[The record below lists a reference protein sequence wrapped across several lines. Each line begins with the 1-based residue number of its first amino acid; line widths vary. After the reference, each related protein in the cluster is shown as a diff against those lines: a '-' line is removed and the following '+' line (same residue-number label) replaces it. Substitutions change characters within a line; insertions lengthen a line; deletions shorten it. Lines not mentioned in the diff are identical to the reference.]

1 MQILWSIFV
10 FTCNYSITGLALI
23 LAERFFFFIGFGTYF
38 VSGNLNPALIA
49 ALNQASWEL
58 MNGSAASAQSS
69 PVPPPPTPLN
79 GNYPSPL
86 ASGSSPSRQYSGGY
100 GGAGNQYR
108 ENWWNNGYSNS
119 RQNGSFNKSMSN
131 TSAFFTRRKNYM

>member
-1 MQILWSIFV
+1 MVPDDLINIF
-10 FTCNYSITGLALI
+10 
-23 LAERFFFFIGFGTYF
+23 YF

-58 MNGSAASAQSS
+58 MNGNATNVQSA

-86 ASGSSPSRQYSGGY
+86 TSGSSPSRQYNGGY
-100 GGAGNQYR
+100 VGGGNQFR
-108 ENWWNNGYSNS
+108 ENWWSNGYSNS
-119 RQNGSFNKSMSN
+119 RQNSNFSKSLGN